1 MPEPA
6 NNMVQAAPG
15 VFLPE
20 AALSFTFSRSGGP
33 GGQNVNKV
41 NTKATLTVPMEALRM
56 ALPVYAQ
63 RRLGQVASHYLVAE
77 GLQISAAESRSQIAN
92 RRACMQKLRE
102 VLVEA
107 MRRPKVRKKT
117 KPSARAVQRR
127 LDAKK
132 HRSKIK
138 QSRRSSGRD

>member
-1 MPEPA
+1 MDDSVPNAVP
-6 NNMVQAAPG
+6 VAPG

-41 NTKATLTVPMEALRM
+41 NTKATLLITREALEA
-56 ALPVYAQ
+56 ALPAHAA
-63 RRLGQVASHYLVAE
+63 RWLERVASRYMTQH
-77 GLQISAAESRSQIAN
+77 GLQISAGDSRSQITN
-92 RRACMQKLRE
+92 RRVCMDRLRE

-107 MRRPKVRKKT
+107 MRRPKIRKPT
-117 KPSARAVQRR
+117 KPSARARQRR

-138 QSRRSSGRD
+138 AARRRTGGE